1 MIGSVQKALKILIAI
16 SEEKNTPVSLADLS
30 VKTGINKS
38 TCSHIVSTLAKE
50 GFVKR
55 ISHTQGYVL
64 GPEAY
69 CLSRFGK
76 YDNEFVSLCRPVI
89 DWLYKQTNCAII
101 LAVTQAGKKFTID
114 HIDTPIKTLTN
125 SSEIMPDDIYRTATG
140 RIIMANMNSD
150 EIKEV
155 FDKNGLPPEK
165 HWDEITSLDAL
176 KNELSKVQA
185 QKEEAAQAVHFNSDT
200 YNIGYAAA
208 IYKHTR
214 CVGAIGIALQTTKSE
229 LHNLLKKEQSLTKHL
244 LAARTE
250 IGRRLRYS

>member
-16 SEEKNTPVSLADLS
+16 SDGKNTPVSLADLS

-125 SSEIMPDDIYRTATG
+125 SYEIMPDDIYRTATG

-176 KNELSKVQA
+176 KNELSKINKRGVL
-185 QKEEAAQAVHFNSDT
+185 KTVHFNSDT
-200 YNIGYAAA
+200 CNIGYAAA